1 MTLIAEERPFT
12 RLALFMTLSWL
23 GMFIHNML
31 ELPLTLLSP
40 ENSLPGLV
48 SIALFLGWWLLP
60 YRRLLTLVI
69 LGWALL
75 HLLVGGILS
84 ILPLPL
90 WPFEP
95 EQSVA
100 HYLSH
105 LFYSLTQLP
114 LIGLMVSQLRGE

>member
-1 MTLIAEERPFT
+1 MVPIAEERPYT

-23 GMFIHNML
+23 GMFIHNMQ

-60 YRRLLTLVI
+60 YRRWLTLAI

-84 ILPLPL
+84 VLPLSV
-90 WPFEP
+90 WPFVP
-95 EQSVA
+95 DQSLA

-105 LFYSLTQLP
+105 LLYSLTQLP
-114 LIGLMVSQLRGE
+114 LISLMVAQLRRK